1 MSDSISTSG
10 VKAGAFFDQAA
21 QQLTFQVYSK
31 NAQRIELWIFDKPE
45 DATVITTLALTKNDA
60 SLWSVVAKPG
70 KNKIPAKTNVIYY
83 GYRVWGP
90 NWIYDEKWR
99 PGSLI
104 GFMAD
109 CDNNGNRFNPN
120 KLLLDP
126 WAREISHD
134 PAPRFSTIDPN
145 EYSHEYYSGEYD
157 RGTDTASF
165 APKSVL
171 VLNSENVPIGIKP
184 KRHIKDDIIYE
195 VNVRGFTAQDSSIP
209 SPYRGTYKGAALKAG
224 YLRDLGVTA
233 VEFLPVHHFASE
245 QNDDNDPR
253 GDNYWG
259 YMTLGFFAPNRRYAS
274 NRSPGGPVRE
284 FKEMVR
290 AFHEAGIKVFLDVVY
305 NHTGEGLLY
314 RSTEHD
320 DSREDD
326 YRQDPT
332 KACILSFRGLDNATF
347 YTLRT
352 SYIDNGKKW
361 QRYQDNSACGGSFN
375 VTNDIVKE
383 FIFDSLS
390 YWANEMGVDGF
401 RFDLAPVLGNRC
413 ASDVFEFNAQDPNG
427 LLQRITRELP
437 LRSGITLEGVD
448 LIAEP
453 WATGYGQTYQ
463 LGNFPDGW
471 SEWNDIYRSALRQF
485 ENKLHVIT
493 TPPHRIANA
502 LAGSDQ
508 QFWYGSGR
516 KEPHPYNSVNYIC
529 SHDGYNLRDLFSC
542 TAMDNSWDHGGS
554 RDEQRKAV
562 RNVISLLFTS
572 AGVPMFCGGDELF
585 KTQDCLHNAVAVDS
599 QTTHLQWDAYN
610 NYQKNGSGERLPEE
624 LMIYTFFKGM
634 LSLRNRFS
642 SLRPGNYFTGLDIGG
657 KGIKDITWYQRDGY
671 ELTLNDWNNGT
682 FIGMRIDN
690 LQYQVKGEVGS
701 LFIAYNWNDQFV
713 DVRIPE
719 NIKGMQWFR
728 YADTA
733 NWFEFASN
741 IDEQLTP
748 LAHQYGMHARSVL
761 VLIEK

>member
-31 NAQRIELWIFDKPE
+31 NAQRIELWIFDKPK

-70 KNKIPAKTNVIYY
+70 KNKIPATTNVFYY
-83 GYRVWGP
+83 GYRAWGP

-99 PGSLI
+99 PGSLT
-104 GFMAD
+104 GFMTD
-109 CDNNGNRFNPN
+109 CDDGNRFNPN

-134 PAPRFSTIDPN
+134 PAPRLSTIDPN
-145 EYSHEYYSGEYD
+145 EYTHEYYSGEND
-157 RGTDTASF
+157 REIDTAPF

-171 VLNSENVPIGIKP
+171 VLNSETVPVGIRP

-195 VNVRGFTAQDSSIP
+195 VNVRGFTAQDTSIP
-209 SPYRGTYKGAALKAG
+209 SQYRGTYKGAALKAG

-274 NRSPGGPVRE
+274 DHSPGGPVRE

-332 KACILSFRGLDNATF
+332 RACILSFRGLDNATF

-352 SYIDNGKKW
+352 SYIDNGKKLH
-361 QRYQDNSACGGSFN
+361 RYQDNSACGGSFN
-375 VTNDIVKE
+375 VTNDIVKD
-383 FIFDSLS
+383 FILDSLS

-413 ASDVFEFNAQDPNG
+413 ASDMFEFNAQDPSG

-437 LRSGITLEGVD
+437 LRSGTTLEGVD

-542 TAMDNSWDHGGS
+542 TAIDNSWDHAGS
-554 RDEQRKAV
+554 REEQRKAV

-585 KTQDCLHNAVAVDS
+585 KTQDCLHNAVAVDN
-599 QTTHLQWDAYN
+599 QTTHLQWDTFN
-610 NYQKNGSGERLPEE
+610 NYQKNGSGECFPED

-657 KGIKDITWYQRDGY
+657 KGIKDITWYRRDGY
-671 ELTLNDWNNGT
+671 ELTLSDWNNGT

-690 LQYQVKGEVGS
+690 LQYQVKGDVGS
-701 LFIAYNWNDQFV
+701 LFIAYNWNDRFV
-713 DVRIPE
+713 DVNIPE

-733 NWFEFASN
+733 TWFEFASN

>member
-1 MSDSISTSG
+1 MSDSVSTSG

-45 DATVITTLALTKNDA
+45 DATVVTTLALTKNDA
-60 SLWSVVAKPG
+60 SLWSVVVKSG
-70 KNKIPAKTNVIYY
+70 KNKIPSKTSVIYY

-90 NWIYDEKWR
+90 NWVYDEKWK
-99 PGSLI
+99 PGSLT
-104 GFMAD
+104 GFLTD
-109 CDNNGNRFNPN
+109 CDNDGNRFNPN

-134 PAPRFSTIDPN
+134 PAPRLSMIDPN
-145 EYSHEYYSGEYD
+145 EFSHEYYSGEND
-157 RGTDTASF
+157 RGIDTGSF

-171 VLNSENVPIGIKP
+171 VLHSENVPIGIKP
-184 KRHIKDDIIYE
+184 KRQIKDDIIYE
-195 VNVRGFTAQDSSIP
+195 VNVRGFTAQDTSIP
-209 SPYRGTYKGAALKAG
+209 LQYRGTYKGAALKAG

-274 NRSPGGPVRE
+274 DRTPGGPVKE

-290 AFHEAGIKVFLDVVY
+290 AFHEAGIKVILDVVY

-332 KACILSFRGLDNATF
+332 RACILSFRGLDNATF

-352 SYIDNGKKW
+352 SYIDNGKVL

-375 VTNDIVKE
+375 VTSDIVKE
-383 FIFDSLS
+383 FILDSLE

-413 ASDVFEFNAQDPNG
+413 ASDMFEFNALDPNG

-437 LRSGITLEGVD
+437 LRSGTTLEGVD

-453 WATGYGQTYQ
+453 WATGNGQTYQ

-516 KEPHPYNSVNYIC
+516 KEPHPYNSVNYVC
-529 SHDGYNLRDLFSC
+529 SHDGYNLRDLFSS

-562 RNVISLLFTS
+562 RNSISLLFTS

-585 KTQDCLHNAVAVDS
+585 KTQDCLHNAVAVDN
-599 QTTHLQWDAYN
+599 QTTHLQWDTFN
-610 NYQKNGSGERLPEE
+610 NYQKNGSGERLSEE

-657 KGIKDITWYQRDGY
+657 KGIKDITWYRHDGY
-671 ELTLNDWNNGT
+671 ELTLNDWNSCT

-690 LQYQVKGEVGS
+690 LQYQVKGDVGS
-701 LFIAYNWNDQFV
+701 LFIAYNWNDQFA
-713 DVRIPE
+713 DINLPE

-733 NWFEFASN
+733 PWFEFASN

-761 VLIEK
+761 VLVEK